1 MKRFVPLLFIGA
13 LILTVMHAPAAPA
26 ASNAFTPLDSA
37 EIQLGYQN
45 LTQQF
50 YKKTDPQAILD
61 SARKQLLTVLKSGG
75 VHNARLAGL
84 RATADAQTNMRAIDR
99 EVQAATHLAHS
110 RVSAHDLTYAAIS
123 GMMKSVNDRY
133 TVFLTPK
140 EYAALNDSLDGGK
153 PFAGTGIVIEVD
165 EHTKF
170 IDVSS
175 VIPNAPADKAGV
187 QQDDIITAIDG
198 ASTKNLTLAQASSKL
213 RGKAGTSV
221 ALSITR
227 DDKPLATPISI
238 VRAAIQQLSVY
249 EKMLPNKIGYV
260 ELTVFGRDTGVELT
274 AALDRLQQQGA
285 RAYVMD
291 LRDNGGGYLNA
302 AVDVSSKF
310 IASGPI
316 VSVESRASNIT
327 TLEADDTAIAPAPL
341 AVLVNGHTASASEIT
356 SGAIQDSGVGT
367 IIGTKTFGKGVVQT
381 IYQMPDLS
389 AVKITTA
396 RYLTP
401 HNRDINHLGIAP
413 DIILAEN
420 KSPHYGDPSRD
431 AQLVRALSFLEDK
444 LAHINSSAGS

>member
-1 MKRFVPLLFIGA
+1 MKRLLTLVCIIA
-13 LILTVMHAPAAPA
+13 LTVSFAHAPTAAA
-26 ASNAFTPLDSA
+26 TGSFTPLDAA

-50 YKKTDPQAILD
+50 YQKTDAQAILN
-61 SARKQLLTVLKSGG
+61 SARKQLLFVLTKSG
-75 VHNARLAGL
+75 VAAAHLPSLHAGS
-84 RATADAQTNMRAIDR
+84 DAAANTREIDR
-99 EVQAATHLAHS
+99 AVEAAAQQAKS
-110 RVSAHDLTYAAIS
+110 RISVHDLTYAAIS
-123 GMMKSVNDRY
+123 GIMKSVNDRY

-140 EYAALNDSLDGGK
+140 EYASLNDSLDGGK
-153 PFAGTGIVIEVD
+153 PFAGTGIVIQLD
-165 EHTKF
+165 EKSKL

-175 VIPNAPADKAGV
+175 VVPNAPADKAGV
-187 QQDDIITAIDG
+187 QQDDVITAID
-198 ASTKNLTLAQASSKL
+198 AVSTKGLTLPQASAKL
-213 RGKAGTSV
+213 RGKAGTPVS
-221 ALSITR
+221 LSIIR
-227 DDKPLATPISI
+227 DGKPLPDAITI
-238 VRAAIQQLSVY
+238 VRAPIQQLSVY
-249 EKMLPNKIGYV
+249 SKMLPNKIGYV
-260 ELTVFGRDTGVELT
+260 ELTVFGRDTGAELS

-285 RAYVMD
+285 RAFVMD

-327 TLEADDTAIAPAPL
+327 TLEANDTAIAPLPL
-341 AVLVNGHTASASEIT
+341 VVLVNGHTASASEIT

-381 IYQMPDLS
+381 IYQLPDLS

-413 DIILAEN
+413 DITFAEN

-444 LAHINSSAGS
+444 LAHTGGGTGT